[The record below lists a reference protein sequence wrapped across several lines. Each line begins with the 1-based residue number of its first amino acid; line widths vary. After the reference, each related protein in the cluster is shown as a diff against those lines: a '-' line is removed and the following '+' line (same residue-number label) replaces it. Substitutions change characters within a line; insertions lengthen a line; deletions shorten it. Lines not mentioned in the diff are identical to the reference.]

1 LPFARPTLTALRNT
15 AVQDI
20 TTSGIPGLSGLLR
33 NAVLR
38 VLAWC
43 MAALAYSV
51 YGYADWIARMGVPF
65 TAEDEFLFAWAALIG
80 VYPKGATAA
89 TGTAI
94 FTGDPRIAATLPLH
108 TPLTRQDATPYR
120 TTADGTIDATGS
132 LTVPIEAMV
141 TGAYTNADPHTAISI
156 AQPVVGIN
164 SAGVMGLTEGGADA
178 ETQDALR
185 TRMLMKYREPPQGG
199 DAADYVE
206 WATEVPGVTRA
217 WCHPVAMGPGTVSV
231 FPMFDGNAHGGF
243 PQGTDGVSPLEK
255 RPAKSVAGGDQRL
268 VADHIYPLQPVT
280 AMVYVVAPV
289 AWPVD
294 VELEDLVPNDAAAGQ
309 AIVAALSDML
319 LVEASPGCTLYPS
332 QFYQAILAIPGID
345 HFVLASPAGPITALS
360 GYLPVMGT
368 LIVPPP

>member
-65 TAEDEFLFAWAALIG
+65 TATDEFLYAWAALIG
-80 VYPKGATAA
+80 DYPKPATAA
-89 TGTAI
+89 TGTAT
-94 FTGDPRIAATLPLH
+94 FTGDPSLGATLPNNTPLSRQDGTPYVTTAAGSIDASGSVTVPIAATV
-108 TPLTRQDATPYR
+108 TGEYTND
-120 TTADGTIDATGS
+120 DGTS
-132 LTVPIEAMV
+132 P
-141 TGAYTNADPHTAISI
+141 ISI
-156 AQPVVGIN
+156 AAPVAGIN
-164 SAGVMGLTEGGADA
+164 SGGTMGLTEGGADA
-178 ETQDALR
+178 ETQDQLR
-185 TRMLMKYREPPQGG
+185 TRTLLKYRAPPQGG
-199 DAADYVE
+199 DSNDYVE
-206 WATEVPGVTRA
+206 WALEVPGVTRA
-217 WCHPVAMGPGTVSV
+217 WCHGNAMGVGTVSV
-231 FPMFDGNAHGGF
+231 FPMFDQQRAANGGF
-243 PQGTDGVSPLEK
+243 PVGTDGVSPLEP
-255 RPAKSVAGGDQRL
+255 RIAESVASGDQQL

-289 AWPVD
+289 AWAVD
-294 VELEDLVPNDAAAGQ
+294 VTVVALSPSTPDVTAA
-309 AIVAALSDML
+309 ISDML

-332 QFYQAILAIPGID
+332 QFYEAILAIPGID
-345 HFVLASPAGPITALS
+345 HLDLTEPSAPITAPG

-368 LIVPPP
+368 LTAYG